1 MRVKGRFPGR
11 KPYTPRRPSPIWSR
25 HVRVAIAVG
34 SHVVR
39 LCTAMR
45 TVVGQPYKLGLPWE
59 GSGVSSY
66 AVAFEAAREGLEA
79 DMDANTA
86 PLCGHAAALKAHLG
100 QAEAEAQQWL
110 EAQGGD

>member
-1 MRVKGRFPGR
+1 M
-11 KPYTPRRPSPIWSR
+11 
-25 HVRVAIAVG
+25 RVAIAVG
-34 SHVVR
+34 SPVVR

-45 TVVGQPYKLGLPWE
+45 MAVGQPYKLGLPWE

-100 QAEAEAQQWL
+100 RQRQKRSNGWKRR
-110 EAQGGD
+110 GD